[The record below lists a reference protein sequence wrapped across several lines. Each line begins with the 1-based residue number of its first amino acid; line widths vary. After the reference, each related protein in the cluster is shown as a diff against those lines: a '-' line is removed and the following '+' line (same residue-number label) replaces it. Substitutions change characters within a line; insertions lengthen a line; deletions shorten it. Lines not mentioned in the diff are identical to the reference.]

1 MVDFGAA
8 PLSIRHV
15 DLQNAS
21 PVTQIAVRG
30 SGFDSGAT
38 ASAGGGA
45 ASVLLTDENTLTL
58 TIPGAASG
66 PRDMVLTGSDGETYT
81 PENAVVL
88 P

>member
-8 PLSIRHV
+8 PLPIRHV
-15 DLQNAS
+15 HLQNAS
-21 PVTQIAVRG
+21 LGTQIAVRG
-30 SGFDSGAT
+30 SGFDSGTTAT
-38 ASAGGGA
+38 AGGVA
-45 ASVLLTDENTLTL
+45 ASVLFTDENTLTL
-58 TIPGAASG
+58 TLPGAASG

>member
-8 PLSIRHV
+8 PLPIRHV

-21 PVTQIAVRG
+21 PGTQIAVRG
-30 SGFDSGAT
+30 SGFDSGTTAT
-38 ASAGGGA
+38 AGGVA
-45 ASVLLTDENTLTL
+45 ASVLFTDENTLTL
-58 TIPGAASG
+58 TLPGAASG
-66 PRDMVLTGSDGETYT
+66 PRDMVLTASDGETYT